1 MKLSRS
7 QNLRCLFRGY
17 TLIEALVASS
27 ILAIGVG
34 AASSMSLALI
44 TQEQIAER
52 SEKAIAYLENAAL
65 LYQAGVP
72 EAQITSLLPPEP
84 VVTSLTLTPGNL
96 AVTNHTAMPSMLFTV
111 TWKPSD
117 ATSSAGVGRWT
128 GGSSTT
134 TRSAAITVIR
144 TNPTLAS
151 PLPRVDFFD

>member
-1 MKLSRS
+1 MKRLSVTHPLSR
-7 QNLRCLFRGY
+7 LRAY

-27 ILAIGVG
+27 ILAIGMG

-44 TQEQIAER
+44 TQEQITER

-65 LYQAGVP
+65 LYQAGIP
-72 EAQITSLLPPEP
+72 ESQITALLPPEP

-96 AVTNHTAMPSMLFTV
+96 TVSNHEPMPSTLLTV

-117 ATSSAGVGRWT
+117 ANSSSGVDRWT

-134 TRSAAITVIR
+134 SRSASINVIR
-144 TNPTLAS
+144 VNPTLAS